1 MKILLLLIQMVSA
14 LSLIVFVLLH
24 AAKGEGLG
32 SIGVQARMFAS
43 HKGLEEG
50 LNRLT
55 GIAAGIFLLSSLF
68 LGIVH

>member
-1 MKILLLLIQMVSA
+1 MVSA

-32 SIGVQARMFAS
+32 AIGVQARMFAS
-43 HKGLEEG
+43 HKGLEAG

-55 GIAAGIFLLSSLF
+55 GVAAGIFLFSSLL

>member
-14 LSLIVFVLLH
+14 LSLIIFVLLH

-32 SIGVQARMFAS
+32 AIGVQARMFAS
-43 HKGLEEG
+43 HKGLESG

-55 GIAAGIFLLSSLF
+55 SMAAGVFLLSSLF
-68 LGIVH
+68 LGIVR